1 MPKQSLEIAT
11 APTTV
16 IPSLPAPAVADRAG
30 RIAHYHRLSAEAGR
44 VSIMAALAAG
54 LELHAAKAEVEH
66 GMFTAWVK
74 ANCPG
79 VTQRTAQRYMQ
90 LAEGLLGAALGPE
103 GGGEAGE
110 DGGGWLPELLAA
122 PEPELLA
129 ALAESAAA
137 ADARTLTE
145 LYAELGIVRPYKSN
159 IGGARPGAGRPRKDA
174 AAQPLSMVADPDA
187 NAAEC
192 LGYLGRL
199 YDWAIARDGWG
210 YLSDKDLLTARATLK
225 DIAKRADAIVAARRR
240 ATR

>member
-1 MPKQSLEIAT
+1 MSLKT
-11 APTTV
+11 TSPTV
-16 IPSLPAPAVADRAG
+16 ISLYSTELDDNENNTTLRIPAPAAG
-30 RIAHYHRLSAEAGR
+30 LSLPQRIQYYHRLSREAGR

-54 LELHAAKAEVEH
+54 VELQRAKEQVEH
-66 GMFTAWVK
+66 GMFTNWIK
-74 ANCPG
+74 SNCG
-79 VTQRTAQRYMQ
+79 FTARTARNYMQ
-90 LAEGLLGAALGPE
+90 LAESLLPEGAVAGLLEGPE
-103 GGGEAGE
+103 EARQ
-110 DGGGWLPELLAA
+110 ELLA
-122 PEPELLA
+122 E
-129 ALAESAAA
+129 AAA
-137 ADARTLTE
+137 EADARTLTE

-159 IGGARPGAGRPRKDA
+159 MGGARPGAGRPRKDA
-174 AAQPLSMVADPDA
+174 AAQPISMVADPDA